1 MTIGFNHLG
10 RHGRLGNQM
19 FQYAGLRGIAAHRGF
34 DFMIPDSDFKDEWT
48 DHQLFEAFKLK
59 GLTNIGM
66 CPGTYVGEAH
76 FHYDANLFNN
86 MPDNHNVYAYL
97 QSTKYFEHIEDD
109 IREDFE
115 FKNEIREPCEDMIA
129 TVSDPIALHVR
140 RGDYIQNC
148 DNHPPCPKEYYD
160 AALSKFDAK
169 RNVIIFSDDPE
180 WCGTEFPDDRFLISE
195 GGDNLADLCMM
206 SLCSDFIIANSSFS
220 WWGSW
225 LSKNPNKRII
235 APDKW
240 FGVGYTKNHI
250 TSDLYCSNW
259 EVLK

>member
-1 MTIGFNHLG
+1 MMDTL
-10 RHGRLGNQM
+10 
-19 FQYAGLRGIAAHRGF
+19 
-34 DFMIPDSDFKDEWT
+34 D
-48 DHQLFEAFKLK
+48 
-59 GLTNIGM
+59 
-66 CPGTYVGEAH
+66 
-76 FHYDANLFNN
+76 
-86 MPDNHNVYAYL
+86 
-97 QSTKYFEHIEDD
+97 
-109 IREDFE
+109 
-115 FKNEIREPCEDMIA
+115 
-129 TVSDPIALHVR
+129 DPIALHVR
-140 RGDYIQNC
+140 RGDYIQNS

-160 AALSKFDAK
+160 TALSKFDNN
-169 RNVIIFSDDPE
+169 RTVVIFSDDPQ
-180 WCGTEFPDDRFLISE
+180 WCSTEFPDDRFLVSE

-240 FGVGYTKNHI
+240 FGIGYTKNHI